1 MQTTLRSIR
10 LILRIG
16 PTIAQPASYDV
27 SIALTRVEV
36 TDDAEEIDGFQLTF
50 TLGKNKDKAKDYNL
64 LQSNLFDPGS
74 RVQIGV
80 LLNGSPEVLI
90 DGIITHH
97 QLTPSNEPGMFTF
110 TVMGK
115 DTSLKLDLVER
126 NQKYEHQTDSQIVE
140 SILDNSDYAYLGFDT
155 QVTSTD
161 DVSDQ
166 NHVITRQASTDLKFI
181 QMLAKRNGFVFYVN
195 PDTFSNSNVYWGPE
209 NRLGTAQPALTM
221 YMGSATNVTSLSFS
235 NDALVPTNVQGSYID
250 PDNKQINPLQDS
262 PSFQYPLAAT
272 PTQIMRTILLRSNAN
287 QTSSQASIAAQAA
300 LIDSKKSVTGQGELD
315 TVRYGHIL
323 RAGELVGV
331 RGVGASYN
339 GDYYVRQVRHTIERG
354 NYTQSFTLSREGIGA
369 RSTRE
374 PV

>member
-10 LILRIG
+10 PVLTIG
-16 PTIAQPASYDV
+16 PTMPQPASYDV

-50 TLGKNKDKAKDYNL
+50 ALGKNKDKAKDYNL

-115 DTSLKLDLVER
+115 DTSLKLDLIER

-140 SILDNSDYAYLGFDT
+140 SVLDNPDYAYLGFDT

-166 NHVITRQASTDLKFI
+166 NHDITRQASSDLKFI
-181 QMLAKRNGFVFYVN
+181 QMLAKRNDFVFYVN

-209 NRLGTAQPALTM
+209 NRLGTSQPALTM
-221 YMGSATNVTSLSFS
+221 YMESATNVTSLSFS

-262 PSFQYPLAAT
+262 PSFHYPLAAT

-287 QTSSQASIAAQAA
+287 QTSSQASISAQAA

-354 NYTQSFTLSREGIGA
+354 NYTQSYTLSREGIGA

>member
-16 PTIAQPASYDV
+16 STLPQPASYDV

-80 LLNGSPEVLI
+80 LLSGSPEVLI
-90 DGIITHH
+90 DGLITHH
-97 QLTPSNEPGMFTF
+97 QLMPSNEPGMFTF

-126 NQKYEHQTDSQIVE
+126 NQKYEHQTDSQVVE
-140 SILDNSDYAYLGFDT
+140 SVLDNSDYASLGFDT
-155 QVTSTD
+155 EVTSTD

-195 PDTFSNSNVYWGPE
+195 PDTFSSSNVYWGPE
-209 NRLGTAQPALTM
+209 NRLGTSQPALTM

-235 NDALVPTNVQGSYID
+235 NDALVPTKVQGSYID
-250 PDNKQINPLQDS
+250 PDNKQINPVQDS

-272 PTQIMRTILLRSNAN
+272 PTQIMRTVLLRSNAN
-287 QTSSQASIAAQAA
+287 QTSSQASLAAQAA
-300 LIDSKKSVTGQGELD
+300 LVDSKKSVTGQGELD

-323 RAGELVGV
+323 RAGQLVGV

>member
-10 LILRIG
+10 LVLRIG
-16 PTIAQPASYDV
+16 PTMPQPASYDV

-115 DTSLKLDLVER
+115 DTSLKLDLIER

-140 SILDNSDYAYLGFDT
+140 SVLDNPDYAYLGFDT

-166 NHVITRQASTDLKFI
+166 NHVITRQASSDLKFI

-209 NRLGTAQPALTM
+209 NRLGTSQPALTM

>member
-16 PTIAQPASYDV
+16 STLPQPASYDV

-80 LLNGSPEVLI
+80 LLSGSPEVLI
-90 DGIITHH
+90 DGLITHH
-97 QLTPSNEPGMFTF
+97 QLMPSNEPGMFTF

-126 NQKYEHQTDSQIVE
+126 NQKYEHQTDSQVVE
-140 SILDNSDYAYLGFDT
+140 SVLDNSDYASLGFDT
-155 QVTSTD
+155 EVTSTD

-195 PDTFSNSNVYWGPE
+195 PDTFSSSNVYWGPE
-209 NRLGTAQPALTM
+209 NRLGTSQPALTM

-235 NDALVPTNVQGSYID
+235 NDALVPTKVQGSYID
-250 PDNKQINPLQDS
+250 PDNKQ
-262 PSFQYPLAAT
+262 
-272 PTQIMRTILLRSNAN
+272 M
-287 QTSSQASIAAQAA
+287 
-300 LIDSKKSVTGQGELD
+300 
-315 TVRYGHIL
+315 
-323 RAGELVGV
+323 
-331 RGVGASYN
+331 
-339 GDYYVRQVRHTIERG
+339 
-354 NYTQSFTLSREGIGA
+354 
-369 RSTRE
+369 
-374 PV
+374 